1 MKYWTCSHSQ
11 SYSML
16 LSHGLAK
23 IAKQTKTI
31 ISPLRLFITT
41 KLGSMVT
48 YLKTLPSIK
57 SRESLITW
65 SCEIMW
71 QTETIISPQIQ
82 CLLTPNLLEWW
93 LTPTVKVTLSFDYE
107 TNLRSRCNSKNL
119 CLRFHKINLAEYRRQ
134 GGASARKHLSCR
146 QLLVIRWNDL

>member
-31 ISPLRLFITT
+31 IYPLRLFITT

-48 YLKTLPSIK
+48 YLKRLPSIK

-71 QTETIISPQIQ
+71 QTKTIISPQIQ

-119 CLRFHKINLAEYRRQ
+119 YLRFHKINLAEYRRQ